1 VKSPWPEDAIV
12 VCSFGDASANHSTA
26 TGAINSACHT
36 AHQGL
41 PLPLLFVCEDN
52 GIGISVP
59 TPAGWIAQAYGARP
73 ALRYFRADGGDL
85 ASAHVVVSEAV
96 AFVRARRRPAFL
108 HLETVRLLGHAGSDL
123 EIAYRTAAQIR
134 EAEARDPLTRAAALL
149 VREGVATPDEILARY
164 EAIRARVREVALA
177 VEGSPHLR
185 DAADVMGPLAPSR
198 PELVLSEMAHIRSA
212 HFGDT
217 PPSEGDSARPLTL
230 AESINATLAELLD
243 AYPELLVFGEDVGKK
258 GGVYGVTRGLQ
269 RRAGVAR
276 VFDTLLDEQSIL
288 GLGLGAG
295 LAGYLPIP
303 EIQYLAY
310 LHNAIDQIRGEA
322 ASQSFFSQGAFQNPL
337 VVRVAGLAYQKGFGG
352 HFHNDNAIASLRDIP
367 GLIVAIPSMPD
378 DGARMLRTCVAA
390 AKVDGR
396 VAIFLEPIALYH
408 TRDLH
413 AAGDQRWLAPLP
425 PPSDH
430 VPLGRARVHGDG
442 GDLTIVTFGNGV
454 FMSARVAA
462 RLEAEGARVRIVDL
476 RWISPLPET
485 DLIEHARATG
495 KVLVVDET
503 RRSGGVS
510 EAIFASLVDR
520 GFSGAMRRVASRD
533 SFIPL
538 GPAAEH
544 VLLGEDEITR
554 AAREML
560 G

>member
-1 VKSPWPEDAIV
+1 
-12 VCSFGDASANHSTA
+12 
-26 TGAINSACHT
+26 
-36 AHQGL
+36 
-41 PLPLLFVCEDN
+41 
-52 GIGISVP
+52 
-59 TPAGWIAQAYGARP
+59 
-73 ALRYFRADGGDL
+73 
-85 ASAHVVVSEAV
+85 
-96 AFVRARRRPAFL
+96 
-108 HLETVRLLGHAGSDL
+108 
-123 EIAYRTAAQIR
+123 
-134 EAEARDPLTRAAALL
+134 
-149 VREGVATPDEILARY
+149 
-164 EAIRARVREVALA
+164 
-177 VEGSPHLR
+177 
-185 DAADVMGPLAPSR
+185 
-198 PELVLSEMAHIRSA
+198 
-212 HFGDT
+212 
-217 PPSEGDSARPLTL
+217 
-230 AESINATLAELLD
+230 
-243 AYPELLVFGEDVGKK
+243 
-258 GGVYGVTRGLQ
+258 
-269 RRAGVAR
+269 
-276 VFDTLLDEQSIL
+276 
-288 GLGLGAG
+288 
-295 LAGYLPIP
+295 
-303 EIQYLAY
+303 
-310 LHNAIDQIRGEA
+310 
-322 ASQSFFSQGAFQNPL
+322 
-337 VVRVAGLAYQKGFGG
+337 
-352 HFHNDNAIASLRDIP
+352 
-367 GLIVAIPSMPD
+367 
-378 DGARMLRTCVAA
+378 VAA